1 VYQRRRARLLL
12 ILLIVGS
19 LVLVT
24 IDFRSGE
31 EAGDGPL
38 DRMRGVI
45 TTVFR
50 PVQDGLAT
58 LVRPLGNATS
68 SVTDLFAVRS
78 ENQRL
83 RDRLDQLEERH
94 QSATDLERENAELR
108 DLLGL
113 RDRSGLDTVAARTVA
128 LAPSNFEWTITI
140 DVGRNAGVERNMPV
154 ISGDGLVG
162 RVIQVEGNAARVLL
176 AIDPNFHAAARVAD
190 SGEIGSVVGRGADPM
205 LFTPLDPEAEME
217 VGDELVTSSYDGGV
231 YPSGIPIGTVGS
243 VGDTATRLIREA
255 EIRPFVDFT
264 RLHHVLVVLNEPVE
278 DLPPLQTPDDD
289 DFIAPDVDP
298 TLDPEVFENRE
309 DDEDGD
315 DEDGD
320 DEDGEDED
328 GDDGDGD

>member
-1 VYQRRRARLLL
+1 MYQRRRARLLL
-12 ILLIVGS
+12 IVLIIGS

-31 EAGDGPL
+31 EDGEGPL
-38 DRMRGVI
+38 DRVRGVV

-78 ENQRL
+78 ENQQL
-83 RDRLDQLEERH
+83 RQRLDQLEQRH
-94 QSATDLERENAELR
+94 RSTTDLERENTELR

-113 RDRSGLDTVAARTVA
+113 RDRSGLETVAGRTVA

-140 DVGRNAGVERNMPV
+140 DVGRNSGVERNMPV

-190 SGEIGSVVGRGADPM
+190 SGEVGSVVGRGADPM
-205 LFTPLDPEAEME
+205 LFTPLDPEAELE

-231 YPSGIPIGTVGS
+231 YPGGIPIGTIGS
-243 VGDTATRLIREA
+243 VGDTATRLVREA
-255 EIRPFVDFT
+255 EIRPYVDFT

-289 DFIAPDVDP
+289 DFTPPDVDP
-298 TLDPEVFENRE
+298 NLDPEVFENDE
-309 DDEDGD
+309 DDEGDEGDEGD
-315 DEDGD
+315 DPDQD
-320 DEDGEDED
+320 DD
-328 GDDGDGD
+328 